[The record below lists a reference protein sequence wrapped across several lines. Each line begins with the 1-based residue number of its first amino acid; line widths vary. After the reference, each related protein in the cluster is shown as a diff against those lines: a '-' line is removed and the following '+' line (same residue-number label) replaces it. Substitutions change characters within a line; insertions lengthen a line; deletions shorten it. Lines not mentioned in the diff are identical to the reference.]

1 MRSDLRGN
9 RVEIGPLAGLEF
21 GVDEFT
27 VDANF
32 EGTAAGRDQ
41 PGSHARRFT
50 NASRQT
56 GGFRFVIS
64 DRAVF
69 DRYFRFHARL
79 LYLLYAMR
87 PRLRCRASTPLPSNE
102 GIPVCSSVATENPP
116 DASWQPIERV
126 RRFFV

>member
-9 RVEIGPLAGLEF
+9 RVEIRPLAGLEF

-27 VDANF
+27 VDAYF
-32 EGTAAGRDQ
+32 EGTTAGRDQ
-41 PGSHARRFT
+41 PRSHACGLT

-56 GGFRFVIS
+56 GRFRFVIS

-69 DRYFRFHARL
+69 DRYFRFHACL

-87 PRLRCRASTPLPSNE
+87 PRRRCRVVSLFPRMRESQSAL
-102 GIPVCSSVATENPP
+102 
-116 DASWQPIERV
+116 R
-126 RRFFV
+126 

>member
-1 MRSDLRGN
+1 MLGDG
-9 RVEIGPLAGLEF
+9 VEIGPLAGLEF

-41 PGSHARRFT
+41 PGGHARGLT

-69 DRYFRFHARL
+69 DRYFRFQARL

-87 PRLRCRASTPLPSNE
+87 PRLRCRALR
-102 GIPVCSSVATENPP
+102 SSLE
-116 DASWQPIERV
+116 
-126 RRFFV
+126 

>member
-1 MRSDLRGN
+1 MHSDLCCD
-9 RVEIGPLAGLEF
+9 RVEIRPLAGLEF

-41 PGSHARRFT
+41 PGSHAGRFT

-56 GGFRFVIS
+56 GGFRFIIS

-69 DRYFRFHARL
+69 DRYFRFHTCL

-87 PRLRCRASTPLPSNE
+87 ARRRCRVLS
-102 GIPVCSSVATENPP
+102 
-116 DASWQPIERV
+116 
-126 RRFFV
+126 RFPRMRESQSALR

>member
-1 MRSDLRGN
+1 LRRILASDFRLNLRGD
-9 RVEIGPLAGLEF
+9 RVEIWPLAGLEF

-41 PGSHARRFT
+41 PGSHARGLA

-56 GGFRFVIS
+56 GSFRFVVS

-79 LYLLYAMR
+79 LYLPTLCARDYAVE
-87 PRLRCRASTPLPSNE
+87 C
-102 GIPVCSSVATENPP
+102 
-116 DASWQPIERV
+116 
-126 RRFFV
+126 

>member
-79 LYLLYAMR
+79 LYLLTLCARNYAVEPE
-87 PRLRCRASTPLPSNE
+87 PRNSKGGVAISPLAAS
-102 GIPVCSSVATENPP
+102 ENPP
-116 DASWQPIERV
+116 DVS
-126 RRFFV
+126 

>member
-9 RVEIGPLAGLEF
+9 RVEIGPLAGLKF
-21 GVDEFT
+21 GVNEFT

-64 DRAVF
+64 DRAIF

-79 LYLLYAMR
+79 LYLICVTLCTR
-87 PRLRCRASTPLPSNE
+87 DCGVERRAVPSSERIWSALP
-102 GIPVCSSVATENPP
+102 
-116 DASWQPIERV
+116 
-126 RRFFV
+126 

>member
-9 RVEIGPLAGLEF
+9 RVEIGPLANLEF

-41 PGSHARRFT
+41 PGSHAGRFT

-56 GGFRFVIS
+56 GGFRFVVS
-64 DRAVF
+64 VRAVF
-69 DRYFRFHARL
+69 DRYLWFHARL
-79 LYLLYAMR
+79 LHLPDANR
-87 PRLRCRASTPLPSNE
+87 PPLPCR
-102 GIPVCSSVATENPP
+102 G
-116 DASWQPIERV
+116 
-126 RRFFV
+126 

>member
-1 MRSDLRGN
+1 MRSDLRSN
-9 RVEIGPLAGLEF
+9 RVEIRPLAGLEF

-27 VDANF
+27 VDAYF
-32 EGTAAGRDQ
+32 EGTTAGRDQ
-41 PGSHARRFT
+41 PRSHARGLT

-79 LYLLYAMR
+79 LYLRYVMHQ
-87 PRLRCRASTPLPSNE
+87 RLQCRGLRSSLSE
-102 GIPVCSSVATENPP
+102 GIL
-116 DASWQPIERV
+116 V
-126 RRFFV
+126 RPSIVMAPW

>member
-56 GGFRFVIS
+56 GGFWFVIS

-87 PRLRCRASTPLPSNE
+87 PRRRCRARSLFPRMRE
-102 GIPVCSSVATENPP
+102 FQSVL
-116 DASWQPIERV
+116 R
-126 RRFFV
+126 

>member
-50 NASRQT
+50 NESRQT
-56 GGFRFVIS
+56 GSFRFVIS

-69 DRYFRFHARL
+69 NRYFRFHARL
-79 LYLLYAMR
+79 LYRFTLCARDYAVEAE
-87 PRLRCRASTPLPSNE
+87 PLNPKGGVEICPLAAS
-102 GIPVCSSVATENPP
+102 ENPP
-116 DASWQPIERV
+116 DAS
-126 RRFFV
+126 

>member
-9 RVEIGPLAGLEF
+9 RVEIGPLAGFEF

-41 PGSHARRFT
+41 PGSHARGLT

-56 GGFRFVIS
+56 GGFRFIIS

-69 DRYFRFHARL
+69 DRYFRFHACL

-87 PRLRCRASTPLPSNE
+87 PRLRCRELSLFPRMRESR
-102 GIPVCSSVATENPP
+102 SVL
-116 DASWQPIERV
+116 R
-126 RRFFV
+126 

>member
-1 MRSDLRGN
+1 MRLNLRRD
-9 RVEIGPLAGLEF
+9 RVEIGPLSGFEF

-41 PGSHARRFT
+41 SGSHARGFT

-56 GGFRFVIS
+56 GGFWFVIS
-64 DRAVF
+64 GRAVF

-79 LYLLYAMR
+79 LYGLYAMR
-87 PRLRCRASTPLPSNE
+87 PRLRCRALSLFPRMRESQ
-102 GIPVCSSVATENPP
+102 SVL
-116 DASWQPIERV
+116 R
-126 RRFFV
+126 